1 MNNILDLKKRVM
13 ARIYIMYAKNIF
25 MEYPDYFML
34 LLFVIVSFTLVSIH
48 NVLANIPKDNPINIF
63 NFLVIALKNT
73 SWIIQVLIAG
83 FFVRVIVSGIRLTY
97 KNRIVF
103 SKAISSWLPLSI
115 RLR

>member
-83 FFVRVIVSGIRLTY
+83 FFGIRLTY